1 MDHTTEATMKIIT
14 NSHNQFHKNAM
25 PWLLQAKYPKI
36 KILSGSYPRSKVF
49 FNSFRSC
56 RRLRLILTFLSLLLL
71 YKVILPLFLVCFQ
84 FACLFCQTCRISP
97 IPILS
102 SLIPSSHIP
111 IALFLVK
118 LSRYQDTMVPWLL
131 HAFGDITIPSMARVS
146 ETTFGSNKLILWAE
160 GTQWRLCTQYS
171 GCGLI

>member
-25 PWLLQAKYPKI
+25 SWLLQAKYPKI

-84 FACLFCQTCRISP
+84 FA
-97 IPILS
+97 S
-102 SLIPSSHIP
+102 SARRAGSAPSQS
-111 IALFLVK
+111 
-118 LSRYQDTMVPWLL
+118 
-131 HAFGDITIPSMARVS
+131 
-146 ETTFGSNKLILWAE
+146 
-160 GTQWRLCTQYS
+160 
-171 GCGLI
+171 